1 LPSPGNAV
9 VLINFSMPKAIF
21 LLLFPVFWCFSG
33 NTQEDPQLKVRV
45 TAMLKVTE
53 TKDLEKMLDYTYP
66 KLFTL
71 APREQIAEAMKNSFE
86 TDEFVSTFDSVKIK
100 TIFPV
105 FNSGNGQYAK
115 ITHTILMRMEFK
127 EEIDSAQIGDIL
139 VLMEEQYGKGNVRI
153 NLKKNTFSI
162 LLNSVMVAVKDEYAK
177 EWSFLNYDEESP
189 MVEQL
194 LSKEVIQKLK
204 EYK

>member
-1 LPSPGNAV
+1 MPSPGNAV
-9 VLINFSMPKAIF
+9 VLINFSMLKAIF
-21 LLLFPVFWCFSG
+21 LLLFPLFWCFSG
-33 NTQEDPQLKVRV
+33 NAQEDPQLKVRV

-53 TKDLEKMLDYTYP
+53 SKDLEKMLDYTYP

-127 EEIDSAQIGDIL
+127 EEIDSAQI
-139 VLMEEQYGKGNVRI
+139 
-153 NLKKNTFSI
+153 
-162 LLNSVMVAVKDEYAK
+162 
-177 EWSFLNYDEESP
+177 
-189 MVEQL
+189 
-194 LSKEVIQKLK
+194 
-204 EYK
+204 